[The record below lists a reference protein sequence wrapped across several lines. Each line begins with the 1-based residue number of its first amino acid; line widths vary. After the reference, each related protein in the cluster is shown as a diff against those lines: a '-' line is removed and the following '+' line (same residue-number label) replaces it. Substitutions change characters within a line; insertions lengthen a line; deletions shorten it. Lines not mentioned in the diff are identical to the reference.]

1 MKCTLLLVTILF
13 FTFNFAYS
21 QNNSDTIYSIVE
33 NMPQFPG
40 GETAML
46 NFVAKNVRY
55 PHKAFTNNITGTIY
69 ISFIVGADGKVR
81 DIELLRGIGGGCDEE
96 GLRVVGLFPDWTP
109 GQKDGKAVSVQYN
122 LPIRF
127 SLNKEYTPAPVYQPN
142 ILASKKYYNKGL
154 KSFNEKNY
162 DDAIE
167 NFTNAINQDV
177 TDVDSYY
184 NRAASYKKAGKN
196 TEACNDW
203 QTAKRLGD
211 TLAHQLLVKYCDVKV
226 EFYNDTIRGGMVYTV
241 PEQMPLFPGGGQ
253 IELIRFIE
261 RNINYPAEARAAH
274 KNGISYASFEID
286 TTGAII
292 DPVITQGIGY
302 GCDEET
308 IRIIQ
313 KMPPWIPGKVNGQPV
328 RVKYDLSLE
337 YAK

>member
-1 MKCTLLLVTILF
+1 MKYKLLLITILF
-13 FTFNFAYS
+13 FTFSFSHS
-21 QNNSDTIYSIVE
+21 QNSNDSIYFMVDK
-33 NMPQFPG
+33 MPEFPG
-40 GETAML
+40 GESAML
-46 NFVAKNVRY
+46 KFVSTNIRY
-55 PHKAFTNNITGTIY
+55 PPKARDKDITGTLY
-69 ISFIVGADGKVR
+69 ISFVVGKDGKVR
-81 DIELLRGIGGGCDEE
+81 DIKLLRGIGGGCDEE
-96 GLRVVGLFPDWTP
+96 GLRVVGLFPDWAP

-127 SLNKEYTPAPVYQPN
+127 SLKKDYIPPPVYQPN
-142 ILASKKYYNKGL
+142 TYLNKKYYDKGL
-154 KSFNEKNY
+154 KSFNEKKY
-162 DDAIE
+162 DDAVE
-167 NFTNAINQDV
+167 NFTKAIKEDG
-177 TDVDSYY
+177 TDVDAYY

-211 TLAHQLLVKYCDVKV
+211 TLAHQLLVKYCDAKV
-226 EFYNDTIRGGMVYTV
+226 EFYKDTIRGGIVYTV
-241 PEQMPLFPGGGQ
+241 PEHMPLFSGGGQ

-261 RNINYPAEARAAH
+261 RNLNYPAEAMKAH
-274 KNGISYASFEID
+274 KKGITYASFEID

-292 DPVITQGIGY
+292 DPVITKGIGY

-313 KMPPWIPGKVNGQPV
+313 KMPPWIPGKVNGLPV